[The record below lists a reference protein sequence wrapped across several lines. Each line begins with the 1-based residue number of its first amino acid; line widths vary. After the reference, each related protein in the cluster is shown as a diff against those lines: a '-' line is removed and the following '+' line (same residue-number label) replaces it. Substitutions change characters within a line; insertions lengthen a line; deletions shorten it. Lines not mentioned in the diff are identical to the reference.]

1 MPRQTVPSRLA
12 AFGHTVLSSC
22 GRPKRASSGSRTTT
36 AVAVMVVASASLAIA
51 CSVPVFRYALE
62 HWRPDSYVAF
72 VFHSGDLTAEQQAV
86 VETMQPRGA
95 DGAPLTNLIV
105 SVIDVD
111 NDTNSVTQKIWQNQ
125 QSDQLPHMVIQS
137 PPKWGPPQTIWQGDF
152 TADNAAMVMDS
163 PARAQV
169 GKKLIEGESVVWIL
183 LECGQSEVDNSAF
196 ETLTSELKRLQ
207 GELKLP
213 EIEEEDLGDLSV
225 NPDALKIAF
234 SAVRISRDDPKERAL
249 MEMLQRVE
257 PDLMDEELSGQPMAF
272 PIFGRGRALYALVG
286 KGIAPDVIEDA
297 SQFLTGACQCTV
309 KAQNP
314 GVDLI
319 MNVDWDAMVVPTEP
333 LDEDLP
339 PLAGFSGFGQADDDT
354 DSKGADA
361 ASVEE
366 PEVLLAQATETAAA
380 TPDVS
385 ADAQDI
391 VADSGHSTPN
401 DNSRKTASHASAP
414 SANGAGAAPSA
425 GMGQNVLFVLMFLVI
440 GVVIASLFFM
450 PRSS

>member
-1 MPRQTVPSRLA
+1 MPRHSTNSRLA
-12 AFGHTVLSSC
+12 AFGRTFLSSSSPP
-22 GRPKRASSGSRTTT
+22 RRASKGRRTTT
-36 AVAVMVVASASLAIA
+36 AVALMVIASASLAIA

-72 VFHSGDLTAEQQAV
+72 VFHSGDLTTSEQV
-86 VETMQPRGA
+86 VVDSMQPRTA
-95 DGAPLTNLIV
+95 DGAPLTNVIV
-105 SVIDVD
+105 SVVNID
-111 NDTNSVTQKIWQNQ
+111 NDRNPVTQKMWQEQ
-125 QSDQLPHMVIQS
+125 QTDQLPRMVVQS

-152 TADNAAMVMDS
+152 NPDNAAMVMDS

-183 LECGQSEVDNSAF
+183 LECGQPEVDDSAF
-196 ETLTSELKRLQ
+196 KTLTSELKRLQ
-207 GELKLP
+207 TELKLP

-234 SAVRISRDDPKERAL
+234 SAVRISRNDPNERAL
-249 MEMLQRVE
+249 VEMLQRVE
-257 PDLMDEELSGQPMAF
+257 PDLMEDELSGQPMAF

-319 MNVDWDAMVVPTEP
+319 MNVDWEGMVVPTEP

-339 PLAGFSGFGQADDDT
+339 PLAGFSGFGLPDDADDG
-354 DSKGADA
+354 KNADA
-361 ASVEE
+361 TSVDE
-366 PEVLLAQATETAAA
+366 PEVLLAQTTETGDA
-380 TPDVS
+380 THDGSFESQHAVS
-385 ADAQDI
+385 EE
-391 VADSGHSTPN
+391 GHSGASDESVP
-401 DNSRKTASHASAP
+401 TASPVAASG
-414 SANGAGAAPSA
+414 SNAASSS

-440 GVVIASLFFM
+440 GVVVASLFFM
-450 PRSS
+450 PRTS

>member
-1 MPRQTVPSRLA
+1 MPRRSASSRLA
-12 AFGHTVLSSC
+12 AFGPWFRKVSS
-22 GRPKRASSGSRTTT
+22 RPQHCSGSRRT
-36 AVAVMVVASASLAIA
+36 AIAATLVLMASASLAIA

-62 HWRPDSYVAF
+62 HWRPDAYVAF
-72 VFHSGDLTAEQQAV
+72 VFHNGDLTAEQKAV
-86 VETMQPRGA
+86 VDSMQPRGA
-95 DGAPLTNLIV
+95 EGEPLTNLIV
-105 SVIDVD
+105 SLIDVD
-111 NDTNSVTQKIWQNQ
+111 NDKNPVTQEMWRDLE
-125 QSDQLPHMVIQS
+125 SDQLPRMVVQS

-169 GKKLIEGESVVWIL
+169 GQKLVEGESVVWIL
-183 LECGQSEVDNSAF
+183 LECGQPEVDDTAF
-196 ETLTSELKRLQ
+196 KTLTSELKRLQ

-234 SAVRISRDDPKERAL
+234 SAIRIARDDPKEQAL
-249 MEMLQRVE
+249 VEMLQRVE
-257 PDLMDEELSGQPMAF
+257 PDLMDDELSGQPMAF

-319 MNVDWDAMVVPTEP
+319 MNIDWDGMVVPTEP

-339 PLAGFSGFGQADDDT
+339 PLAGFSGFGLPD
-354 DSKGADA
+354 DA
-361 ASVEE
+361 ADRKEAATSVEQ
-366 PEVLLAQATETAAA
+366 PEVLLAQAQDAGNATHDVSSESHEAAA
-380 TPDVS
+380 E
-385 ADAQDI
+385 
-391 VADSGHSTPN
+391 SGHSASTDDSQPA
-401 DNSRKTASHASAP
+401 ASHANDASAHGP
-414 SANGAGAAPSA
+414 GAAPSA

-440 GVVIASLFFM
+440 GVVVASLFFT